1 MGAEL
6 ETLNDQSCRQLSTPL
21 VNVSPISRTSHT
33 VTGKAVFSLLHTVKS
48 GSLGDLYNLYILLA
62 LAHQEEASSFEPP
75 ARGLN
80 LFSISEMTGVPRE
93 TVRRRLKVLIEAG
106 YVSEGVDRTYVLKDL
121 PRELK
126 SALDNL
132 GSRLQRVLSAS

>member
-1 MGAEL
+1 
-6 ETLNDQSCRQLSTPL
+6 
-21 VNVSPISRTSHT
+21 
-33 VTGKAVFSLLHTVKS
+33 VKS